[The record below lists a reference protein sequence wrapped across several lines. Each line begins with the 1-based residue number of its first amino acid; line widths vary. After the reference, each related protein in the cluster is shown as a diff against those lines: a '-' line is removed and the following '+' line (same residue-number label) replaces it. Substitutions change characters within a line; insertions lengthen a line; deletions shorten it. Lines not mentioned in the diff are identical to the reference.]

1 MRLNGLGW
9 GGRSGLYR
17 RFQRTQKREVGVD
30 LAGKMA
36 WQGIWGDSLLSGVLA
51 LGEKEVV
58 AMVLTVTFRT

>member
-30 LAGKMA
+30 LAGKMT